1 MTEMKSQIDL
11 DEANEGVA
19 WKILATTF
27 MAILAGVWVSAILLP
42 RWMPGITESLLG
54 TDIKVYWYLSR
65 GTAVIAYVLLWLSM
79 VLGLLMTNRMTR
91 PWPGPAISNE
101 FHQFISILG
110 MAFVVVHAFILI
122 GDSYIHYSI
131 LQVLTPFTSFDY
143 RPFWVGLGQIGFYL
157 WLVLVISFYVRK
169 KIGNRAWR
177 LLHFV
182 SFVAFLGAMLHGIS
196 SGTDS
201 TEGWMQMIYWFS
213 GGSVLFLITY
223 RILMATVGKVQTPV
237 KANVPIRNQTIGQSN
252 PLEKGMQTS
261 QD

>member
-1 MTEMKSQIDL
+1 MTEMKSQINL
-11 DEANEGVA
+11 DETNEGVS
-19 WKILATTF
+19 WKVMVTSF
-27 MAILAGVWVSAILLP
+27 MAILAGVWMSAILLP
-42 RWMPGITESLLG
+42 RWMPGITESILG
-54 TDIKVYWYLSR
+54 TDIKVYWYISR
-65 GTAVIAYVLLWLSM
+65 GSAVIAYLLLWFSM

-131 LQVLTPFTSFDY
+131 QQVLTPFTSFDY

-169 KIGNRAWR
+169 KIGNRTWR
-177 LLHFV
+177 LLHFI
-182 SFVAFLGAMLHGIS
+182 SFVAFLGAMIHGIS

-201 TEGWMQMIYWFS
+201 SEGWMQMIYWFS

-223 RILMATVGKVQTPV
+223 RILMATVGKIQAPV
-237 KANVPIRNQTIGQSN
+237 KAKVQTQSQIPVRNN
-252 PLEKGMQTS
+252 PLEKGLQTG

>member
-19 WKILATTF
+19 WKVLATTF

-54 TDIKVYWYLSR
+54 TDIKVYWYISR
-65 GTAVIAYVLLWLSM
+65 GSAVIAYVLLWLSM

-157 WLVLVISFYVRK
+157 WLALVISFYVRK
-169 KIGNRAWR
+169 KIGNRTWR

-182 SFVAFLGAMLHGIS
+182 SFCRFFGRHASWHQQRDGQHGRMDANDLLVQRWQRAF
-196 SGTDS
+196 
-201 TEGWMQMIYWFS
+201 
-213 GGSVLFLITY
+213 
-223 RILMATVGKVQTPV
+223 
-237 KANVPIRNQTIGQSN
+237 SN
-252 PLEKGMQTS
+252 HLSYPDGNCWKNSNTGES
-261 QD
+261 